1 MKSKTMILMAVAVV
15 CGLVAS
21 YLTTQLIAQKN
32 ATVKILYAKQKINA
46 YTPIKNA
53 KDMFEEKEV
62 LQNQAPADAVT
73 ASEMDKLETF
83 TLVKDVAENQPLVNS
98 ALKDKLTMGL
108 EAKISPGMRA
118 VAINTNA
125 AKVSGGFVL
134 PDSHVDV
141 YQTNNRTGNGD
152 TKLLLQNVL
161 VRAVDQLPAR
171 PEDKPGHVPTTV
183 TLELSPKDTQKLIAA
198 QDSGGVITLALRPFG
213 DNGKVQDGEK
223 EIAPPPPTKE
233 ERANDFLRKANRE
246 GYVMTVKNGPK
257 WMQIPFQKRE
267 GKFVSESD
275 RIQSSD
281 SAPSGAGEG
290 K

>member
-1 MKSKTMILMAVAVV
+1 MKSKTMILMGVAVV

-21 YLTTQLIAQKN
+21 YLTTQLIASKN
-32 ATVKILYAKQKINA
+32 ATVKILYSKQKLNA

-62 LQNQAPADAVT
+62 LQNQAPADAVS
-73 ASEMDKLETF
+73 AAELEKLEGF
-83 TLVKDVAENQPLVNS
+83 TLVKDVPENQPLVNS
-98 ALKDKLTMGL
+98 ALKDRATMGL

-141 YQTNNRTGNGD
+141 YQTNNRTQNGD

-161 VRAVDQLPAR
+161 VRAVDLLPAR
-171 PEDKPGHVPTTV
+171 PEDKAGHVPATV
-183 TLELSPKDTQKLIAA
+183 TLELSPKDTQRLISAT
-198 QDSGGVITLALRPFG
+198 DSGGIITLALRPFG
-213 DNGKVQDGEK
+213 DNSKVQEEGK
-223 EIAPPPPTKE
+223 EIAPPPPKE
-233 ERANDFLRKANRE
+233 DKTSDYLRRANRE
-246 GYVMTVKNGPK
+246 GYVMQIKNGPK
-257 WMQIPFQKRE
+257 WVQVPFLKKD
-267 GKFVSESD
+267 GKFISDSE

-281 SAPSGAGEG
+281 GPGGAGEG

>member
-1 MKSKTMILMAVAVV
+1 MKSKTMILMGVAVV

-73 ASEMDKLETF
+73 SSEMDKLETF
-83 TLVKDVAENQPLVNS
+83 TLVKDIAENQPLVNS
-98 ALKDKLTMGL
+98 ALKDKGTMGL
-108 EAKISPGMRA
+108 EAKITPGMRA

-125 AKVSGGFVL
+125 AKVAGGFVL
-134 PDSHVDV
+134 TDSHVDV
-141 YQTNNRTGNGD
+141 YQTNSRSGNGE
-152 TKLLLQNVL
+152 TKVLLQNVL
-161 VRAVDQLPAR
+161 VRAVDQMPAR

-183 TLELSPKDTQKLIAA
+183 TFELSPKDTRTLIAA
-198 QDSGGVITLALRPFG
+198 ADAGAVLTLALRPFG
-213 DNGKVQDGEK
+213 DNAKIQEEGK
-223 EIAPPPPTKE
+223 EIAPPPIKE
-233 ERANDFLRKANRE
+233 NQTSNLARKAQRD
-246 GYVMTVKNGPK
+246 GYIMTVKSGPK
-257 WMQIPFQKRE
+257 WMQVPFQRTD
-267 GKFVSESD
+267 GKFVSDSG

-281 SAPSGAGEG
+281 SAPSGAGDG